1 MMLPQRSIE
10 HQVTGLSEM
19 LAVKPAYEDCAQ
31 VKEDCLAAGCCAPSG
46 YNCFKNARGQ
56 GRCMRECTP
65 GGANGT
71 CEGVAPHMKTA
82 VEVPG
87 LSLFCFSVYTEN
99 TGSDKVSHELE
110 LLQMQHDKG
119 QSLFSCAEWA
129 VYSDVVAPLGGGDMT
144 IQVEDTKGDW
154 HLLRRKDTQ
163 SWVNTGMFV
172 RVWKKVQEAGHY
184 RNHNWVIKV
193 DADAVF
199 FPVDMVDTVL
209 DMPDTDMELTH
220 MPMVDMDTHM
230 PMELTTERDLLMLSQ
245 RLMLM
250 LLSSTELMDMVDM
263 VLDMPVTD
271 MLDTHMLLDP

>member
-1 MMLPQRSIE
+1 MMLPQSSIE
-10 HQVTGLSEM
+10 HVTGFSEM
-19 LAVKPAYEDCAQ
+19 LAVKPADEDCAQ
-31 VKEDCLAAGCCAPSG
+31 PKDDCLAAGCCAPTG
-46 YNCFKNARGQ
+46 FNCFKNARGQ

-119 QSLFSCAEWA
+119 QSLFACAEWA

-144 IQVEDTKGDW
+144 IQVDDVKGDF
-154 HLLRRKDTQ
+154 HFAKRKEAKT
-163 SWVNTGMFV
+163 WINTGMFV
-172 RVWKKVQEAGHY
+172 QIWTALRDAGHAT
-184 RNHNWVIKV
+184 NHDWVIKA

-199 FPVDMVDTVL
+199 FPWKLVD
-209 DMPDTDMELTH
+209 
-220 MPMVDMDTHM
+220 
-230 PMELTTERDLLMLSQ
+230 
-245 RLMLM
+245 
-250 LLSSTELMDMVDM
+250 
-263 VLDMPVTD
+263 
-271 MLDTHMLLDP
+271 